1 MPFYILSEVVNPPDA
16 CVDLSGFDKP
26 TSLLRQLLESPD
38 QDKPQKMT
46 QETVDV
52 LDSLMH
58 LNPSDQRSNVATQE
72 RSATV
77 KSSLYVV
84 ILYIISVSVYSLT
97 ILSA

>member
-26 TSLLRQLLESPD
+26 TSLLRHLLESPG

-46 QETVDV
+46 QETADV

-58 LNPSDQRSNVATQE
+58 LNPRNQRSNVATQE
-72 RSATV
+72 RSSTV
-77 KSSLYVV
+77 KSLLYVV